1 MADLGI
7 FFTSDIHG
15 SEICFKKFINAGK
28 YYGVNAIILG
38 GDIVGKIVVPIV
50 ERHDG
55 SYIAEFLGEKKVIV
69 NNDKDGMEKLR
80 WAIKNNGFYPYS
92 INEEEFNLIKSDE
105 RKKADIFTT
114 AIAESL
120 ENWVKIAE
128 ERLRGTDIKCYITPG
143 NDDPF
148 FIDDILSKSSIIINP
163 EGQCIEL
170 DREHEMISSG
180 FGNITPWH
188 CPRDIPE
195 DELAA
200 KLDRL
205 CTKVKNMSS
214 CVFNLHCPPHNTILD
229 IAPQLDDTLN
239 LVTVGGAVMEANVGS
254 TAVLGAINKYQPLI
268 SLHGHIHESRG
279 DCKIG
284 KTVCIN
290 PGSEY
295 SQGILH
301 GVIAILGKNKIQNFT
316 LTSG

>member
-1 MADLGI
+1 MTDLGI

-38 GDIVGKIVVPIV
+38 GDIIGKIVVPIV
-50 ERHDG
+50 ERNDG
-55 SYIAEFLGEKKVIV
+55 SFIAEFLGEKKVIA
-69 NNDKDGMEKLR
+69 NHDSDGLEKLR

-92 INEEEFNLIKSDE
+92 LHEEEFNLIKSDE
-105 RKKADIFTT
+105 QKKREIFAK

-120 ENWVKIAE
+120 ENWIKIAE
-128 ERLRGTDIKCYITPG
+128 ERLKGTNIKCYITPG

-148 FIDDILSKSSIIINP
+148 FIDDILSKSSVMINP
-163 EGQCIEL
+163 EGQCVEL
-170 DREHEMISSG
+170 DGDHEMISTG

-195 DELAA
+195 DELAV

-205 CTKVKNMSS
+205 CADVKNMSS
-214 CVFNLHCPPHNTILD
+214 CVFNLHCPPYDTILD
-229 IAPQLDDTLN
+229 IAPQLDESLKV
-239 LVTVGGAVMEANVGS
+239 VTVGGAVMETNVGS
-254 TAVLGAINKYQPLI
+254 RAVRDAIVKYQPLI

-301 GVIAILGKNKIQNFT
+301 GVIAVLGKDKIKNFT